1 MTTSQLSTVLQACQY
16 KIRVD
21 AFGGYARFTNGQ
33 AGLMLTEEYVKLWRK
48 TRTIAD
54 KKLMSIDVGF
64 SYVPPRCLYNDY
76 NIRQRLVF
84 KQNLNR
90 ENINERTGCLINVY
104 QEGGE
109 TCSAHAKSDPIC
121 LTLTGSQ

>member
-1 MTTSQLSTVLQACQY
+1 MTTSQLSTVLQACKY

-21 AFGGYARFTNGQ
+21 AFGAYARFTHGQ
-33 AGLMLTEEYVKLWRK
+33 AGLMLTEEYVNLWRK
-48 TRTIAD
+48 TRSSEF

-64 SYVPPRCLYNDY
+64 SYIPPRWVSGEN

-84 KQNLNR
+84 KMYKGH
-90 ENINERTGCLINVY
+90 ESINEETGYQLKVY
-104 QEGGE
+104 GNGGE